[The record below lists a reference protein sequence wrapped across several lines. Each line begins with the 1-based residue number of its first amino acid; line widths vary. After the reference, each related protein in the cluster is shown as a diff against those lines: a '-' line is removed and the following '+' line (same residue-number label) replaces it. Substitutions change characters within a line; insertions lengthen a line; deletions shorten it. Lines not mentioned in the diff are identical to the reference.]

1 METETPV
8 KARRTYFIDSE
19 NHINTCLQGIESLSE
34 DDLVVVF
41 HRESNLSQKQKE
53 SIKDS
58 PARIEWILCQDSGV
72 KNSLDVQLI
81 AELSRRIACHEIENG
96 YIVSQDQGYKPAI
109 HYLLNRYADEF
120 RFLGLKKSIDEFM
133 LADALVSADSR
144 KDVHEALVRTAGQI
158 VGTAMYRNIRNLFDS
173 TSGSDE
179 PEEGYTVE
187 GAPLFPE
194 SANEAVQQNGNG
206 VGNGGSQRSKS
217 SKRRKP
223 RSAAKANGNGFAP
236 ADGDAAHVEDEQQES
251 APAEPQRQNARRSA
265 GRSKAPRTAVNDS
278 AASAEAAVQPRPNEA
293 EPTATPESQEA
304 PAQAEQEAKAPR
316 PKRPRRKPA
325 PTPEAAKSA
334 EGSPEQ
340 APVAERKTA
349 APKPTGA
356 VKAAPQSPVA
366 AEAEAPQRPDEQP
379 AAKPSRRR
387 GRKPA
392 QAKSGV
398 QTPLENLP
406 GIGKALAARLESV
419 GIPTAEAL
427 REKGSRASWVLLK
440 KQDPATSINWLYAL
454 EGAVLGIAVKELDDE
469 TKTALKSFSKL
480 AL

>member
-1 METETPV
+1 MNARKPSPPYRYKEKRVIMEIEPAR

-19 NHINTCLQGIESLSE
+19 NHINTCLQGIESLTE
-34 DDLVVVF
+34 NDLVVVF

-53 SIKDS
+53 SIKES

-133 LADALVSADSR
+133 LDDALISAETR
-144 KDVHEALVRTAGQI
+144 QDVHEALVRTAGQI
-158 VGTAMYRNIRNLFDS
+158 IGTAMYRTIRNLFDA
-173 TSGSDE
+173 TTDSDE
-179 PEEGYTVE
+179 PENGYTVE

-194 SANEAVQQNGNG
+194 SQNEPAQANGSNGNG
-206 VGNGGSQRSKS
+206 AQRSKS

-223 RSAAKANGNGFAP
+223 RSAAKPASGNNAGP
-236 ADGDAAHVEDEQQES
+236 S
-251 APAEPQRQNARRSA
+251 AEATAQAEPQ
-265 GRSKAPRTAVNDS
+265 
-278 AASAEAAVQPRPNEA
+278 
-293 EPTATPESQEA
+293 PE
-304 PAQAEQEAKAPR
+304 
-316 PKRPRRKPA
+316 
-325 PTPEAAKSA
+325 
-334 EGSPEQ
+334 PEQ
-340 APVAERKTA
+340 AKPQQRSSRRPVSRKQAGAPQAKPARDAAAAPAAQTETGGKTGQPADAATEQAEKPARTKRARQKQAPATEAIVTDEAPTA
-349 APKPTGA
+349 ADTA
-356 VKAAPQSPVA
+356 
-366 AEAEAPQRPDEQP
+366 P
-379 AAKPSRRR
+379 AADDAATQPGRRR

-392 QAKSGV
+392 PKTAAA

-406 GIGKALAARLESV
+406 GIGKALAARLADV

-427 REKGSRASWVLLK
+427 KEKGSRASWALLK
-440 KQDPATSINWLYAL
+440 KKNPATSINWLYAL

>member
-1 METETPV
+1 MQTEPTA
-8 KARRTYFIDSE
+8 KARRTFFIDSE
-19 NHINTCLQGIESLSE
+19 NHINTCLQGIESLTE
-34 DDLVVVF
+34 NDLVVVF

-53 SIKDS
+53 AIKDS

-133 LADALVSADSR
+133 LADALVSAESR
-144 KDVHEALVRTAGQI
+144 QDVHEALVRSAGQI
-158 VGTAMYRNIRNLFDS
+158 VGTAMYRTIRDIFDA
-173 TSGSDE
+173 TSDSEE
-179 PEEGYTVE
+179 PEGGYTVE

-194 SANEAVQQNGNG
+194 PAEEPSKPNGTAANNGNG
-206 VGNGGSQRSKS
+206 VGNGNSQRSKS
-217 SKRRKP
+217 NKRRKP
-223 RSAAKANGNGFAP
+223 RSASKP
-236 ADGDAAHVEDEQQES
+236 A
-251 APAEPQRQNARRSA
+251 AETNS
-265 GRSKAPRTAVNDS
+265 NDS
-278 AASAEAAVQPRPNEA
+278 ASI
-293 EPTATPESQEA
+293 
-304 PAQAEQEAKAPR
+304 
-316 PKRPRRKPA
+316 
-325 PTPEAAKSA
+325 
-334 EGSPEQ
+334 
-340 APVAERKTA
+340 
-349 APKPTGA
+349 
-356 VKAAPQSPVA
+356 
-366 AEAEAPQRPDEQP
+366 EAEAPQSEAAPLEAKPFEHEPAKTEAAPMRSRRSRQKQSQAVEATSHDAETPSETMPDDKPQEASAKPRRSSRSAAGKAQPAPSATQLEVKAEAETSPEKQP

-392 QAKSGV
+392 PAEPKQ

-427 REKGSRASWVLLK
+427 KEKGSRASWVLLK
-440 KQDPATSINWLYAL
+440 KQDNATSINWLYAL